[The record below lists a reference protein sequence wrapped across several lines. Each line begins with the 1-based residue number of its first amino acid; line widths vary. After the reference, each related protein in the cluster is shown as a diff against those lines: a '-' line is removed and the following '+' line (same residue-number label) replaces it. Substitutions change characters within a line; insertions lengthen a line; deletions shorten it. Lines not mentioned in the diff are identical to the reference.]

1 MGALDTLFWN
11 LFQTYGYDRETEM
24 NIDPL
29 LLVAASV
36 FALMVTGL
44 VYSMNEFLAISDDP
58 SIKKDSD

>member
-1 MGALDTLFWN
+1 
-11 LFQTYGYDRETEM
+11 M